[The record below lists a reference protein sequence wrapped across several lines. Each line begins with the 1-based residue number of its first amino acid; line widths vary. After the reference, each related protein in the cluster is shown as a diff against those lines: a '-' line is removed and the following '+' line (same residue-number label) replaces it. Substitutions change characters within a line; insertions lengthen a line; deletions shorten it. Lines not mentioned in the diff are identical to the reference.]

1 MRTRLLST
9 DKVFFVRVL
18 QELSD
23 ISKYFHVGHLMDLF
37 KPLGGVDDVVGD
49 IPEECVIEKL
59 DERFD
64 QNNMKEKATTTAK
77 GDHLG
82 CPPGKITYSTFA
94 LKAFKLGHC
103 FKETLI

>member
-1 MRTRLLST
+1 
-9 DKVFFVRVL
+9 
-18 QELSD
+18 
-23 ISKYFHVGHLMDLF
+23 MDLF